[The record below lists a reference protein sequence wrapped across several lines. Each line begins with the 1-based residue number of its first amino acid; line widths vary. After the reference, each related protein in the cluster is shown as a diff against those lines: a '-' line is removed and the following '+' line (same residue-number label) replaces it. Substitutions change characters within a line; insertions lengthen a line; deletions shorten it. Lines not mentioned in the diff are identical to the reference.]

1 MIFFS
6 NIIINIINKNNNS
19 NLKNLLKIVNN
30 QLAYALSARQKN
42 YVRVF
47 LAASFGYYTN
57 YMGYRDVK

>member
-30 QLAYALSARQKN
+30 
-42 YVRVF
+42 
-47 LAASFGYYTN
+47 
-57 YMGYRDVK
+57 